1 MTNFEMV
8 EKLKEK
14 ANVSYEE
21 AKEALE
27 RNNWDL
33 LDAMV
38 YLEQQ
43 GKVKHKAEA
52 EYSTRQE
59 ASDADERQRERAR
72 RNHNTKING
81 FFQKVQDVLVSGFQ
95 RNLNISYQD
104 NTVLSIPLTILII
117 ILLLLFKSIP
127 FVLVIGLIAYLCG
140 VRFSITNKSNQ
151 QDQAAAA
158 RAKEAKVSRDETINS
173 NKEDF

>member
-8 EKLKEK
+8 EKLREK

-43 GKVKHKAEA
+43 GKVNHKGEA

-59 ASDADERQRERAR
+59 RSDAEESKEKRSKK
-72 RNHNTKING
+72 NHNENLNS
-81 FFQKVQDVLVSGFQ
+81 FFQKVQDVVVRGFQ
-95 RNLNISYQD
+95 RSFNISYKE
-104 NTVLSIPLTILII
+104 NTVLTIPLTILVI
-117 ILLLLFKSIP
+117 ILLLVFKAIP
-127 FVLVIGLIAYLCG
+127 FLLVVALISYLCG
-140 VRFSITNKSNQ
+140 VRFSISNKSNK

-158 RAKEAKVSRDETINS
+158 RAKEAQVSRDETINS
-173 NKEDF
+173 NHEL